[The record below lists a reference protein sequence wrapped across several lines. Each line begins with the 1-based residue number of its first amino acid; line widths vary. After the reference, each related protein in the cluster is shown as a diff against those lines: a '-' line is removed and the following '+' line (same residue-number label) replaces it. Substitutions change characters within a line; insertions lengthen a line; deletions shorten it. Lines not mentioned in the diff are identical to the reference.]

1 MTTASLTAP
10 WAFSGSSIPALVFS
24 TATFSTRT
32 RSKHFIRAFH
42 QQCNLDWM
50 QGDARCNALDA
61 RKVKIRRWKEIH
73 CLIILKDWTMNSQ
86 YLGKEGNCSFSK
98 PLDWPYQSKGS
109 ELLQSIAS
117 DSSTQKIAIPYS
129 RFCLLLLIIIF
140 RILCGFNFCI
150 LVKNWM
156 LFK

>member
-1 MTTASLTAP
+1 
-10 WAFSGSSIPALVFS
+10 
-24 TATFSTRT
+24 
-32 RSKHFIRAFH
+32 
-42 QQCNLDWM
+42 M
-50 QGDARCNALDA
+50 QPGLDARCNTLDA

-86 YLGKEGNCSFSK
+86 YLLAFQNRGKEGNCSFSK

-140 RILCGFNFCI
+140 RILCDLIFAYWLKIECSLSKNTKFFDSYNF
-150 LVKNWM
+150 LR
-156 LFK
+156 LFSSAKIKSVQSKPAVW